1 MSCVLQIPLSES
13 WPLYPVTEEL
23 TMIIFYKKGGGYKY
37 SKFNMVQ
44 V

>member
-23 TMIIFYKKGGGYKY
+23 TMIIFYKKGGGGAGT
-37 SKFNMVQ
+37 SIPSLI
-44 V
+44 